1 MKKLLALTL
10 AIAMTLCICLAAG
23 CGDTST
29 ETTTGKSTTETTTTN
44 SSVEETTTSS
54 DNEETEATGGVEETE
69 ATEETTEAGPVT
81 PVNPME
87 TWDGYT
93 KLPGFE
99 DIDFRGTTFVL
110 AGKTT
115 DDVSFPT
122 DIEIY
127 TEETDAV
134 STAVRERNATI
145 EKLYNCKIECISSE
159 DPVALVS
166 AEVSSGKHT
175 IDMYARYTHGGGEA
189 TGGSNYNLYTLGIDF
204 SNSWWDQN
212 YVSTYTIKNSAGT
225 SVLYATVGDFAITAF
240 TATHAMMFNKS
251 VYETE
256 IAQGLGYDIYQLVRD
271 GKWTMD
277 IFVEMVKKAGTDVSG
292 NSEYAYSEGDILG
305 WVRTAHATHGLHAA
319 SGLPLITNDNGT
331 LKFTALEYTNQWTT
345 VVDKSIEVWALP
357 EAETLGYT
365 NVREALTSGNTLFAS
380 EVLDVLRRMRD
391 ADVSAGL
398 VPYPKYS
405 ETQENYAH
413 YVDGHVSPYSVP
425 VSVTEIET
433 MGKFIELYAAHSQ
446 KIVRTAWIDT
456 YCYEYCGDADST
468 EMLDIILNTRTY
480 DPGYLYWSTY
490 EAEVSQMISSG
501 KNNFTKWVDKRANSL
516 VGSGGELET
525 LIAGID
531 DNKA

>member
-10 AIAMTLCICLAAG
+10 AIAMTICICLAAG
-23 CGDTST
+23 CGDTSSA
-29 ETTTGKSTTETTTTN
+29 ETTTGKQPTETTTAN
-44 SSVEETTTSS
+44 SPVEETTEASGNTETS
-54 DNEETEATGGVEETE
+54 DTDVAEETTE
-69 ATEETTEAGPVT
+69 ATEETAPVT
-81 PVNPME
+81 PVDPME

-99 DIDFRGTTFVL
+99 DVDFRGTTFVI

-134 STAVRERNATI
+134 STAVRERNTTV
-145 EKLYNCKIECISSE
+145 EKLYNCKIEKVSSE
-159 DPVALVS
+159 NPAALVS

-175 IDMYARYTHGGGEA
+175 IDMYTTSENSSSA
-189 TGGSNYNLYTLGIDF
+189 TSGTNYNLYTLGIDF

-212 YVSTYTIKNSAGT
+212 YVSSYTIKNSTGT
-225 SVLYATVGDFAITAF
+225 PVLYAAVGDFTITAF
-240 TATHAMMFNKS
+240 TATHALMFNKG

-319 SGLPLITNDNGT
+319 SALPLITNENGT
-331 LKFTALEYTNQWTT
+331 LKFTALDYTNQWTT
-345 VVDKSIEVWALP
+345 VIDKSIEVWALP

-398 VPYPKYS
+398 VPYPKHS
-405 ETQENYAH
+405 EAQENYAH
-413 YVDGHVSPYSVP
+413 YVDGHVSPYAVP

-516 VGSGGELET
+516 VGSGGELES